1 MELHQLTRRDLYA
14 LATAARINRRS
25 TMTKAQLTAAIEA
38 LAEHDRDMYGALE
51 LHYSLNFA
59 PKDEAAEVAA
69 PADTHPLIPDTEG
82 VEYWRGRSRE
92 CHARRIE
99 SEERSD
105 TDGFMS
111 QWAAG
116 QMANRYYHLATLAGR
131 GWTWDYHALFD
142 LDGNL
147 VAAKYLKTRYGY
159 AWAILESDDPDS
171 RITGWFNESS
181 AQDPARARA
190 TNARKGFYVGL
201 VRVAVPEPS
210 RNTIPS
216 EHAGS
221 RADGGFSRDV
231 VILDNGK

>member
-1 MELHQLTRRDLYA
+1 MNLHELTRPELYT
-14 LATAARINRRS
+14 LATTARIRRRS
-25 TMTKAQLTAAIEA
+25 AMNKAQLIAAIEA
-38 LAEHDRDMYGALE
+38 LETTDPGMFAALE
-51 LHYSLNFA
+51 LAHTLNTTA
-59 PKDEAAEVAA
+59 DTEPAAD
-69 PADTHPLIPDTEG
+69 PADAHPLTPDTESA
-82 VEYWRGRSRE
+82 EYWRGRARE

-105 TDGFMS
+105 TDGFLS
-111 QWAAG
+111 QWAAN
-116 QMANRYYHLATLAGR
+116 QMANRYHHLATLADR

-147 VAAKYLKTRYGY
+147 VAAKYLETKYGY

-171 RITGWFNESS
+171 RIIGWFNESS

-201 VRVAVPEPS
+201 VRVSIPEPS

-216 EHAGS
+216 DRTGS
-221 RADGGFSRDV
+221 RTDGGFSRNVV
-231 VILDNGK
+231 VIDNGK